1 MSCTCGHAEEEHGPE
16 PGFPGSTA
24 CHGDDND
31 LCGCVAFEDDGSE
44 DLVDDAASP
53 LLTSSASHQSDIQAR
68 KTALGGN
75 GLLTD
80 ADVQALGAGVLR
92 VYKLMQDGLWHGPE
106 EICRIA
112 GENGHSAREGLR
124 RMRELRKW
132 FAVERKR
139 AEDGSRLWFYRL
151 VPPVATEGVLAP

>member
-24 CHGDDND
+24 CHGDDA

-44 DLVDDAASP
+44 DDGFEDDEGTNEP
-53 LLTSSASHQSDIQAR
+53 SSYFKNVQAR
-68 KTALGGN
+68 KTALGGD
-75 GLLTD
+75 GLLSD
-80 ADVQALGAGVLR
+80 DDVRQLGAGVLR
-92 VYKLMQDGLWHGPE
+92 VYNLMKDGQWHGPE
-106 EICRIA
+106 EICKIA

-124 RMRELRKW
+124 RMRELRRW
-132 FAVERKR
+132 FSVERRR

-151 VPPVATEGVLAP
+151 AVPVEGVVES